1 MEMKKSIVTAIILAA
16 GSGSRMGSDVTKQR
30 MNLCGESILYRSVK
44 TFQNTP
50 RIDHIVVVSR
60 FDEIAWVREELSEFD
75 KLYAIIPGGKTRAES
90 VKCGLAAVPSD
101 TDFIAVHD
109 GARCLIKPDEIKA
122 VFEKAFV
129 YGAATACTAVTDTV
143 KSVDDSGMISAT
155 LPRERLYLATT
166 PQIFE
171 RDLFEK
177 ALSKV
182 VSLEKITDDN
192 MLIELSG
199 GRVYPVDIGKE
210 NIKIT
215 TAEDLSYAEYLL
227 RRHKMVETRIG
238 HGYDVHRFSEGRK
251 LVLGGVVI
259 PHSHGLLGHSDADVL
274 THAIMDAILGACGLG
289 DIGRHFP
296 DTDEKYK
303 GISSLKLL
311 SAVSSLVR
319 TEGFTIVNIDATVVM
334 QSPKIAPYIDEMIN
348 NLSNILEI
356 ERGRI
361 NIKATTEEHLGFTG
375 SGEGVCAH
383 AVASVKK

>member
-1 MEMKKSIVTAIILAA
+1 MKKSIVTAIILAA

-122 VFEKAFV
+122 VLEKAFV
-129 YGAATACTAVTDTV
+129 YGAATACTSVTDTV

-171 RDLFEK
+171 RNLFEK

-199 GRVYPVDIGKE
+199 GKVYPVDIGKE

-259 PHSHGLLGHSDADVL
+259 PYSHGLLGHSDADVL

-348 NLSNILEI
+348 NLSDILEI